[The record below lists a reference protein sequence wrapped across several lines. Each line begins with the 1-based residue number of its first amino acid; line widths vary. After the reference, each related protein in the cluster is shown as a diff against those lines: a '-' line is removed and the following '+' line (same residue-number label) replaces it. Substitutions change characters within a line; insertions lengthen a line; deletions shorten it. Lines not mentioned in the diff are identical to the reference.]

1 MKTNMQEAVVEEVE
15 TPIDEQ
21 ESSAA
26 TDSKQTYED
35 LAEQLASFR
44 QMVDTMPINV
54 MMCDPV
60 DLKINYINQTSI
72 DTLKTL
78 EHLLPVKADELLG
91 QCIDIFHKDPSHQR
105 KLLGDPKNL
114 PHQAHIGIGDETL
127 DLLVTA
133 IMDKD
138 GGYIGP
144 MLSWSVITEK
154 VKADADAARLT
165 QMVDNMPINV
175 MMCDPE
181 TMEINYVNQTSID
194 TLKTLEDLLPV
205 KADELLGQCIDVF
218 HKNPAHQRNLLGDPK
233 NLPHQARIGIGDETL
248 DLKVSAIMGKDGG
261 YIGPMLSWSIITNI
275 VDMTNNFERHVK
287 GVVQTVAS
295 ASTELQ
301 ASAEEMSSIAKR
313 TSEQS
318 SSVSAAAEEATTNV
332 QTVAAAAEELSS
344 SISEI
349 SRQVSKS
356 SEVAQNAVT
365 QAEETN
371 VTVEGLAEA
380 AQKIGDVVSLI
391 NDIAGQ
397 TNLLAL
403 NATIEAARA
412 GDAGRGFA
420 VVASEVKNLANQ
432 TAKAT
437 EEIGNQIG
445 AIQGATGEAVG
456 AIKGIGSTIK
466 EINEIAAS
474 IASAVE
480 EQGAATSEISRNVQ
494 EAATGTQEVTGTIS
508 QVAAAADEAGQS
520 AGQVLTA
527 ASELSQQSE
536 TLGKEIEVFINKE

>member
-1 MKTNMQEAVVEEVE
+1 MDKDGDYIGPMLSWSVITEKVKLDA
-15 TPIDEQ
+15 D
-21 ESSAA
+21 AA
-26 TDSKQTYED
+26 RLT
-35 LAEQLASFR
+35 
-44 QMVDTMPINV
+44 QMVDNMPINV
-54 MMCDPV
+54 MMCDPKT
-60 DLKINYINQTSI
+60 LEINYINQTSI

-78 EHLLPVKADELLG
+78 EHLLPVKADALLG
-91 QCIDIFHKDPSHQR
+91 QCIDIFHKNPTHQR
-105 KLLGDPKNL
+105 KLLADPKNL
-114 PHQAHIGIGDETL
+114 PHQARIQIGDETL
-127 DLLVTA
+127 DLKVSA

-144 MLSWSVITEK
+144 MLSWSVIT
-154 VKADADAARLT
+154 
-165 QMVDNMPINV
+165 
-175 MMCDPE
+175 
-181 TMEINYVNQTSID
+181 
-194 TLKTLEDLLPV
+194 
-205 KADELLGQCIDVF
+205 
-218 HKNPAHQRNLLGDPK
+218 
-233 NLPHQARIGIGDETL
+233 
-248 DLKVSAIMGKDGG
+248 
-261 YIGPMLSWSIITNI
+261 NI
-275 VDMTNNFERHVK
+275 VTMTNNFERHVK

-318 SSVSAAAEEATTNV
+318 ASVSAAAEEATTNV

-437 EEIGNQIG
+437 EEIGNQIS
-445 AIQGATGEAVG
+445 AIQGATGEAVS

-520 AGQVLTA
+520 AGQVLEA

-536 TLGKEIEVFINKE
+536 TLGKEIAAFINKE

>member
-1 MKTNMQEAVVEEVE
+1 MKTNMQEAVVEEIE

-21 ESSAA
+21 ESA
-26 TDSKQTYED
+26 TPTDKQTHED

-54 MMCDPV
+54 MTCDPV
-60 DLKINYINQTSI
+60 DLKINYINQTSV

-105 KLLGDPKNL
+105 KLLGDPRNL
-114 PHQAHIGIGDETL
+114 PHQAHIQIGDETL

-144 MLSWSVITEK
+144 MLSWSVITDK

-165 QMVDNMPINV
+165 QMVDTMPINV

-181 TMEINYVNQTSID
+181 TLEINYINQTSVD
-194 TLKTLEDLLPV
+194 TLKTLEHLLPV
-205 KADELLGQCIDVF
+205 KADALLGQCIDIF
-218 HKNPAHQRNLLGDPK
+218 HKNPTHQRNLLGDPK
-233 NLPHQARIGIGDETL
+233 NLPHQARIQIGDETL
-248 DLKVSAIMGKDGG
+248 DLSVAAIMDKNNS
-261 YIGPMLSWSIITNI
+261 YIGPMLSWSVITEQVNMAGR
-275 VDMTNNFERHVK
+275 VQEVV
-287 GVVQTVAS
+287 GVVAS

-456 AIKGIGSTIK
+456 AIKSIGSTIK

-520 AGQVLTA
+520 AGQVLNA

-536 TLGKEIEVFINKE
+536 TLGGEVDKFLEEMKKI